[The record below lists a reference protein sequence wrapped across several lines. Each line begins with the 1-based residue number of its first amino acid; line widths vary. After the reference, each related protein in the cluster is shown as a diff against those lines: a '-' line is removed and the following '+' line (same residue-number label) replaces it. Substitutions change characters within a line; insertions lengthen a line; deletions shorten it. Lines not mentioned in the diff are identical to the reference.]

1 MLKTRFISSH
11 IAGSH
16 ETRARVMPLIYYL
29 LMAGRQSSS
38 RIPAL
43 SMEQYC
49 IFQQVA
55 PIGGR
60 VTWRASWAGGQK
72 RVAGWEQKLKFRWQ
86 KPQQSRNYDVF
97 CGVCGFLCG
106 RSWCLEASVGWQ
118 RRQVKKKKGER
129 KRRRKKKRKE
139 DRQERECEATTIS
152 LPLPSKEP
160 RDPIAR
166 CSNKE
171 LWLFESACL
180 WRCSPFPRQRKM
192 IASTASCHAAL
203 PTFIWLL

>member
-38 RIPAL
+38 RIPEL

-129 KRRRKKKRKE
+129 KRRRKKKEGRTGKKE
-139 DRQERECEATTIS
+139 NVRR
-152 LPLPSKEP
+152 LPL
-160 RDPIAR
+160 
-166 CSNKE
+166 
-171 LWLFESACL
+171 ACL
-180 WRCSPFPRQRKM
+180 CRPRSREIRLHAVQTKSFGYSSPLAFGDARRSPGKEK
-192 IASTASCHAAL
+192 
-203 PTFIWLL
+203 W